1 MVHRRGEGFMID
13 QRLITFLTVAEI
25 GSFTRAAEALN
36 LTQPA
41 VSQHIKFLEE
51 YYGVSLFKK
60 QGRDIAL
67 TEEGKLLFKYSK
79 DIERLH
85 REVENKLKNSG
96 TIIKS
101 YRVGATMTI
110 GAYVLPHI
118 LAQYKKENKNIDINL
133 QVNNTEEITEKL
145 LNRKIDFAIV
155 EGPFH
160 KDRFNH
166 IKFKEDELVLAA
178 SPNHEFC
185 KREVV
190 NIEDIIEGQLILRE
204 KGSGTRKI
212 FENKLT
218 DLGININKI
227 RVYMEVGDISAI
239 KSLVE
244 ANLGY
249 TIISKESIKK
259 EIEAG
264 TICQIPINNVRIFR
278 EFNFIYLN
286 NGEEEFIYSFIEFC
300 KNYIS
305 QK

>member
-1 MVHRRGEGFMID
+1 MID

-25 GSFTRAAEALN
+25 GSFTRASEVLN

-41 VSQHIKFLEE
+41 VSQHIKFIEE
-51 YYGVSLFKK
+51 YYGINLFKK
-60 QGRDIAL
+60 QGRDLIL

-96 TIIKS
+96 TIIKN
-101 YRVGATMTI
+101 YKIGATMTI

-118 LAQYKKENKNIDINL
+118 LAQYKKEHKNIDIIL
-133 QVNNTEEITEKL
+133 QVNNTEEIIEKL
-145 LNRKIDFAIV
+145 INRKIDLALV
-155 EGPFH
+155 EGPFN
-160 KDRFNH
+160 KDRFNY
-166 IKFKEDELVLAA
+166 IKFKEDELVLAV
-178 SPNHEFC
+178 SPDHEFC
-185 KREVV
+185 KRDEV
-190 NIEDIIEGQLILRE
+190 NIDDIIEGQLILRE

-218 DLGININKI
+218 DLGFDIKKI

-264 TICQIPINNVRIFR
+264 TICQIPINNVRVFR
-278 EFNFIYLN
+278 EFNFIYFN
-286 NGEEEFIYSFIEFC
+286 SGEEEFIDNFIEFC
-300 KNYIS
+300 ENCKGG
-305 QK
+305 K

>member
-25 GSFTRAAEALN
+25 GSFTRAAEAIN

-51 YYGVSLFKK
+51 YYGVNLFKK

-101 YRVGATMTI
+101 YKIGATMTI

-118 LAQYKKENKNIDINL
+118 LAQYKKEHKNIDIIL

-145 LNRKIDFAIV
+145 LNRKIDFALV
-155 EGPFH
+155 EGPFS
-160 KDRFNH
+160 KEKFNY
-166 IKFKEDELVLAA
+166 IKFKDDELVLAT

-185 KREVV
+185 QREEV

-212 FENKLT
+212 FETKLT
-218 DLGININKI
+218 DLGIDINKI

-249 TIISKESIKK
+249 TIISKESIKR
-259 EIEAG
+259 EVEAG
-264 TICQIPINNVRIFR
+264 TICEIPIKNVRIFR

-286 NGEEEFIYSFIEFC
+286 NGEEELIYSFIEFC
-300 KNYIS
+300 KNY
-305 QK
+305 KG